1 MTTPVTLITWSAA
14 VLPIILLLFLL
25 IVRKWAVVDAAIIG
39 VVTSIVSALYVFQSP
54 LSTIGY
60 EITKGVWNSISII
73 AVIIPAIFLYELSFR
88 TNAYQAIQNALT
100 QLIPDKLLQVLAIGW
115 CFASFLQGP
124 SGFGVPIAVTAPILI
139 GIGVRP
145 LWAVL
150 IPLVGH
156 AWAGTFGTLAL
167 GWQALVQQTFL
178 SYDIGAYK
186 EAALWTSLFTG
197 FTAAIAG
204 FVIAYVYGGFRAIVH
219 GLPAIV
225 LIGGV
230 ISTGQLITSQYFTA
244 LSAVLPTTLALAL
257 IFFIAR
263 LPRYKNT
270 NITSK
275 ILDSSV
281 VQNREIST
289 KLSFHEA
296 LLPYY
301 VLVGL
306 SAVVLVFTPLNTF
319 LGQFKMSL
327 SFPSTTTGYGYI
339 NPAVE
344 EYGSITWLTHSGF
357 FLLISALMAFSYYFI
372 KGHLSVISILNM
384 LKATIDKSVPP
395 ALSIM
400 LLLIMSKVMNGS
412 NQVGVLA
419 MGVAAVT
426 GGYYAF
432 FSPFV
437 GTIGAFMSSSNVSS
451 NILLAQFQE
460 SMAEITGNNKAIF
473 LAAQTSGGAIG
484 TMISPSNLLL
494 GVTTAGIAGKEGE
507 IIKKLL
513 PLIISLLIIIGIITA
528 IMA

>member
-25 IVRKWAVVDAAIIG
+25 IFRKWAVVDAAIIG
-39 VVTSIVSALYVFQSP
+39 VVTSIVTALYFFQSP
-54 LSTIGY
+54 LSTIGF
-60 EITKGVWNSISII
+60 EIIKGVWNSISII

-88 TNAYQAIQNALT
+88 TNAYKSIQEALT
-100 QLIPDKLLQVLAIGW
+100 RLIPDKLIQVLAIGW

-139 GIGVRP
+139 GIGIRP

-178 SYDIGAYK
+178 SYDPAAYS

-197 FTAAIAG
+197 FTAAVAG
-204 FVIAYVYGGFRAIVH
+204 FVIAYVYGGVKAIWH
-219 GLPAIV
+219 GLPAIL
-225 LIGGV
+225 LIGSV
-230 ISTGQLITSQYFTA
+230 ISIGQMVTSQYFTA
-244 LSAVLPTTLALAL
+244 LSAVLPTTLALAMVF
-257 IFFIAR
+257 IIAR
-263 LPRYKNT
+263 LPRYQNT
-270 NITSK
+270 QIPSK
-275 ILDSSV
+275 ILDSTLS
-281 VQNREIST
+281 EHKIIPL
-289 KLSFHEA
+289 KLNFHEA

-301 VLVGL
+301 ILVGL
-306 SAVVLVFTPLNTF
+306 SALVLVISPLNAF
-319 LGQFKMSL
+319 LSQFKMSF
-327 SFPSTTTGYGYI
+327 SFPETATGYGHI
-339 NPAVE
+339 NPAVDQ
-344 EYGSITWLTHSGF
+344 YGPIIWLTHSGF
-357 FLLISALMAFSYYFI
+357 FLLMSAFFAFGYYFI
-372 KGHLSVISILNM
+372 KGHLSAKMTLQM
-384 LKATIDKSVPP
+384 LKITMDKSVPP

-419 MGVAAVT
+419 MGVATMT

-432 FSPFV
+432 FAPFV

-451 NILLAQFQE
+451 NILLAQFQA
-460 SMAEITGNNKAIF
+460 SMAEITGQNKAIF

-513 PLIISLLIIIGIITA
+513 PLIICLLIAIGSVTA
-528 IMA
+528 FVA